1 MHWATS
7 ARIVTDEGKITAA
20 ENKNTT
26 QDSSISA
33 IQTKNTQQDAAIAAL
48 QGQVGGGSPV
58 LVDSNAKVVGTYS
71 YDSQYGNQVSIPV
84 NGFVVSFTGV
94 NINGFGGANIF
105 FTTPDCSGQP
115 LVAVG
120 VTAGGPATDL
130 SRTGFWINGV
140 GYFPVDPFVLA
151 SNTFNS
157 TKSSGG
163 TCSTFSGQIGLTLAS
178 TIDLSGF
185 TPPFHVE

>member
-1 MHWATS
+1 MAVTRTLIHACVAKDGTMKIVAATASCKGAETALHWATS

-84 NGFVVSFTGV
+84 NGFVVFFPGV

-105 FTTPDCSGQP
+105 FTTPDC
-115 LVAVG
+115 
-120 VTAGGPATDL
+120 
-130 SRTGFWINGV
+130 
-140 GYFPVDPFVLA
+140 
-151 SNTFNS
+151 
-157 TKSSGG
+157 
-163 TCSTFSGQIGLTLAS
+163 
-178 TIDLSGF
+178 
-185 TPPFHVE
+185 